1 MRNHLDRQFECSGHG
16 RRTVRCDNVTDPEIP
31 EPPMNSA
38 ERRTER
44 KRLRGVRKERRRL
57 QIEAKR
63 LNLRDKKG
71 KGSGGKK
78 GKKGK

>member
-1 MRNHLDRQFECSGHG
+1 
-16 RRTVRCDNVTDPEIP
+16 
-31 EPPMNSA
+31 MNSA

-44 KRLRGVRKERRRL
+44 NRLRGVRKERRRL
-57 QIEAKR
+57 QMEAKK
-63 LNLRDKKG
+63 LDLRDKKG